1 MKVPGHFPPSLSD
14 NMGKKLQSWGNTVSF
29 LFVCLSS
36 GFGGEGGRWQRPRAK
51 LKERNSTLC
60 FTKAPLFVLF
70 LMGDYLFY
78 EKQILNCSLCINT
91 TKKNCNP
98 RGHP

>member
-36 GFGGEGGRWQRPRAK
+36 GFGGGRREVAK
-51 LKERNSTLC
+51 TES
-60 FTKAPLFVLF
+60 
-70 LMGDYLFY
+70 
-78 EKQILNCSLCINT
+78 
-91 TKKNCNP
+91 
-98 RGHP
+98 